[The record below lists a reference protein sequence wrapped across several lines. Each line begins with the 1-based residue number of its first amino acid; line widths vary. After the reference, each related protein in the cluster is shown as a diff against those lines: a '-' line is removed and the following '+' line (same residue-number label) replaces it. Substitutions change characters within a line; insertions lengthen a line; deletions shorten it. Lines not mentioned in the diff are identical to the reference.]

1 MDVNFTSFNK
11 AIGYNCSN
19 REKPFYLLEQI
30 IVIVTYANNKRKYF
44 KLDDRNFTSDGCTLW
59 KIFWLILGCPHK
71 PEYLPA
77 SIIHD
82 WILENPGIVNHNRK
96 FSSRIFMAVLLKTGV
111 NPIKAQIMYLAVEFW
126 QWLTNLW
133 RKKWKN

>member
-1 MDVNFTSFNK
+1 MDVNFTSFDKN
-11 AIGYNCSN
+11 IGFNCNN
-19 REKPFYLLEQI
+19 RNRPFYLLNSI
-30 IVIVTYANNKRKYF
+30 IVIVSYAVTKRKY
-44 KLDDRNFTSDGCTLW
+44 LRIQESFTSDGCTLW

-82 WILENPGIVNHNRK
+82 WILEHPETVNYNRK
-96 FSSRIFMAVLLKTGV
+96 FSSQIFKTVLLKTGV
-111 NPIKAQIMYLAVEFW
+111 NPVKAQIMYLAVEFW
-126 QWLTNLW
+126 QNLTNIW